1 MIAYSAYVIALVTCV
16 IWFFMGFRYFS
27 FRQKAAAKLLVPESD
42 HSSPIFLTMAAAVRF
57 LGGMNA
63 AFALL
68 SAILLLL
75 VMSEST
81 LFNSPAERGTLLLV
95 LAAAHVSQFAFNV
108 PVLVNGERQ
117 GDAYWP
123 VLSGPMLLIFIVDAV
138 ATIICVGAGAVQ
150 FLI

>member
-1 MIAYSAYVIALVTCV
+1 MIAYSAYVFALVTCV

-27 FRQKAAAKLLVPESD
+27 FRPKAAAKLLIPESN
-42 HSSPIFLTMAAAVRF
+42 HNSPIFQTAAAAVRF

-68 SAILLLL
+68 SAILLVLA
-75 VMSEST
+75 VTEST

-108 PVLVNGERQ
+108 PVLLSGERQ

-123 VLSGPMLLIFIVDAV
+123 VLSGPMLLIFVVDA
-138 ATIICVGAGAVQ
+138 AETIICAGAGAVQ